1 MYIEILIVIIVI
13 GFILVYNNVISTN
26 RFFDENSKV
35 FLAIKEKDY
44 DFLLRAKYGE
54 KVYDTNEVFMR
65 RIRKAIMVTF
75 LFLFIFIY
83 YSFKI

>member
-35 FLAIKEKDY
+35 FLAINEKDY
-44 DFLLRAKYGE
+44 DFLLWA
-54 KVYDTNEVFMR
+54 
-65 RIRKAIMVTF
+65 
-75 LFLFIFIY
+75 
-83 YSFKI
+83 